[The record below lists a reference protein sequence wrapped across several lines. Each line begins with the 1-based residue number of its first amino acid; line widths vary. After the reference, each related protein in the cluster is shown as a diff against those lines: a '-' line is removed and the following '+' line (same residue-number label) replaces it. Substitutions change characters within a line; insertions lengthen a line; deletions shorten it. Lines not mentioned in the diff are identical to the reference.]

1 MIRQISPAELRQRLE
16 AASDSDGDGTTPFL
30 LDVRE
35 PREFDYCRIEGS
47 VLIPLGQLPQRADEV
62 PGDREVVAICHH
74 GSRSLHAAAF
84 LQQAR
89 GLDVIN
95 LQGGV
100 AAWADQ
106 VEPTMKR
113 Y

>member
-1 MIRQISPAELRQRLE
+1 MSPAELKTRLDRAGGE
-16 AASDSDGDGTTPFL
+16 HGHASPLL

-47 VLIPLGQLPQRADEV
+47 VSIPLGQLPSRAGELPHDC
-62 PGDREVVAICHH
+62 DIVAICHH
-74 GSRSLHAAAF
+74 GARSLQAAAF

>member
-1 MIRQISPAELRQRLE
+1 MIRQISAIELKARLADTE
-16 AASDSDGDGTTPFL
+16 SAPFL

-35 PREFDYCRIEGS
+35 AREFDYCRIEGA
-47 VLIPLGQLPQRADEV
+47 VLIPLGELPRRADEL
-62 PGDREVVAICHH
+62 PDDRDIVAICHH
-74 GSRSLHAAAF
+74 GARSFNAAAF
-84 LQQAR
+84 LKQAR

>member
-1 MIRQISPAELRQRLE
+1 MGAVELKSRLDANE
-16 AASDSDGDGTTPFL
+16 SQPFL

-35 PREFDYCRIEGS
+35 PTEFAYCRIEGS
-47 VLIPLGQLPQRADEV
+47 VLIPLGELPRRAHELPAERDI
-62 PGDREVVAICHH
+62 VAICHH
-74 GSRSLHAAAF
+74 GNRSLRAAVY
-84 LQQAR
+84 LKQTL

-100 AAWADQ
+100 AAWAIGVD
-106 VEPTMKR
+106 PSMKQ

>member
-1 MIRQISPAELRQRLE
+1 MSAAELKARLDRAGGE
-16 AASDSDGDGTTPFL
+16 QEPLQVAPFL

-47 VLIPLGQLPQRADEV
+47 VLIPLGQLAARAGELPD
-62 PGDREVVAICHH
+62 DRDIVAICHH
-74 GSRSLHAAAF
+74 GARSLQAAAF

-89 GLDVIN
+89 GLEVIN

>member
-1 MIRQISPAELRQRLE
+1 MSVAELKQRLD
-16 AASDSDGDGTTPFL
+16 APDSKPFL

-35 PREFDYCRIEGS
+35 PNEFAYCHIEGS
-47 VLIPLGQLPQRADEV
+47 VLIPLGELTQRASEL
-62 PGDREVVAICHH
+62 PADREIVAICHH
-74 GSRSLHAAAF
+74 GNRSFRAAAW
-84 LQQAR
+84 LQQSL

-100 AAWADQ
+100 AAWAAEID
-106 VEPTMKR
+106 PAMKQ